1 VGAAFS
7 HAKAEPHVI
16 PGNVD
21 SRIGRSEKG
30 TLVLS
35 ELAAGK
41 DGHGRKHGSVK
52 NLACILY
59 GKVERSVNQT
69 SDKHLRKE
77 PF

>member
-1 VGAAFS
+1 MGPAFS
-7 HAKAEPHVI
+7 HAKAEPHVL

-21 SRIGRSEKG
+21 SGTGGPEKG

-52 NLACILY
+52 NLACIL
-59 GKVERSVNQT
+59 
-69 SDKHLRKE
+69 
-77 PF
+77 